1 MAKFY
6 GEVGYLIT
14 QEKMIDGR
22 GSGIWEETF
31 IKRKYYGE
39 QINSYS
45 RWQASNYGV
54 NDNIVNSTQI
64 SIVAD
69 PFAVDNFMHIKYAI
83 FLGYKWKV
91 ERAELQ
97 RPRLILTLGGLYN
110 GPEDESSD

>member
-14 QEKMIDGR
+14 QEKFIDGR
-22 GSGIWEETF
+22 GTGIWEETF
-31 IKRKYYGE
+31 VKRKYYGE
-39 QINSYS
+39 KVNTYS
-45 RWQASNYGV
+45 RWQAASGI

-69 PFAVDNFMHIKYAI
+69 PFAVENFMQIKYAE

-91 ERAELQ
+91 EKAEVQ
-97 RPRLILTLGGLYN
+97 RPRIILTLGGIYN
-110 GPEDESSD
+110 GPEDESSG